1 MVSNHNFKERSFLVY
16 GLGLT
21 GRSVIN
27 FFKKNNVKKY
37 MVWDDLNKK
46 LFKNKRPNNLKKALK
61 DVNHIVLSPGISLN
75 NSKNKDLLIQHKNK
89 IITDIDIIF
98 LLNKSF
104 KSIVVTGTNG
114 KSTTCKIIYHIL
126 KRNHFR
132 VLLGGNIGT
141 PILNLNIKKD
151 NFLIIEASSFQLS
164 YSKFIRPD
172 YAILLNITNDHL
184 DWHKNMKDYKN
195 SKFKIFENQK
205 KNQFSFLNKKYKGS
219 FKKKKYLG
227 KLIIPKIIDY
237 QKIKPKVINPYLK
250 LNINDENMCNAF
262 FLSKLLKISKNNFLN
277 SLKSFIGLPH
287 RYEIFLKRKNCIFIN
302 DSKATSF
309 QATKFALQNSTNIF
323 WIVGGLPKQKDQ
335 IILKSLK
342 KNIIRSYI
350 IGKNINFFENQLK
363 NQVKYFVTRDLKTS
377 IIRILKDI
385 KLLKKR
391 TNTILFSPAS
401 ASFDQFLNFEKRGE
415 EFKKITKY
423 YARKYI

>member
-1 MVSNHNFKERSFLVY
+1 MLSINKLRKLSFLVY
-16 GLGLT
+16 GLGST
-21 GRSVIN
+21 GKSVVN
-27 FFKKNNVKKY
+27 FFKRNDIKKFE
-37 MVWDDLNKK
+37 VWDDKNKDLYKKNRAENLNK
-46 LFKNKRPNNLKKALK
+46 A
-61 DVNHIVLSPGISLN
+61 VEIVDFIILSPGISLKNIKGKN
-75 NSKNKDLLIQHKNK
+75 NLEKFEEK
-89 IITDIDIIF
+89 IITDIDLIF
-98 LLNKSF
+98 LMKNFF
-104 KSIVVTGTNG
+104 KSILVTGTNG
-114 KSTTCKIIYHIL
+114 KSTTSKIISHVL
-126 KRNHFR
+126 KKNGYKT
-132 VLLGGNIGT
+132 LLGGNIGK
-141 PILNLNIKKD
+141 PVLSLKSKKND
-151 NFLIIEASSFQLS
+151 FLIIEVSSFQLS
-164 YSKFIRPD
+164 HSKFICPD
-172 YAILLNITNDHL
+172 YAFLLNISNDHL
-184 DWHKNMKDYKN
+184 DWHGNKKNYKN
-195 SKFKIFENQK
+195 SKFKIFKNQK
-205 KNQFSFLNKKYKGS
+205 KNQFSFLNKKFKGS

-237 QKIKPKVINPYLK
+237 QKIKPKIINPYLK

-262 FLSKLLKISKNNFLN
+262 FLSKLLKISENNFLN